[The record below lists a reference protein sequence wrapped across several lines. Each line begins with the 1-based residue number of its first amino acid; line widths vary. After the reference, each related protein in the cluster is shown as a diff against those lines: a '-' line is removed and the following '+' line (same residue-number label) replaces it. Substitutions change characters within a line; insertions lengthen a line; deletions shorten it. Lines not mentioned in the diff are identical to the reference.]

1 VIAAA
6 CRSSWLSKLLKLL
19 LCLGGVQGRTLLPC
33 GRNAQSPPRSARGT
47 AASSDDRAWG
57 RTRQDPRIP
66 VLWPGE
72 LESVVV
78 DPPLDPVVGDGA
90 HCDPPKTRA
99 SAEED
104 GELLAAALLLLLAA
118 SITYRRAAPSL
129 PLPER
134 ASARGQHSSST
145 PSVPPPATKASRLSR
160 ATTELRRTNEGS
172 RRRLLRRRPTVDVG
186 HGTRTGCERRRQG
199 RDSLSH

>member
-6 CRSSWLSKLLKLL
+6 CRSSWLPKLLKLL

-99 SAEED
+99 SAEVD

-145 PSVPPPATKASRLSR
+145 PSVPPLRPRLAGSVARRRSSGGRTKALGVDFS
-160 ATTELRRTNEGS
+160 AVV
-172 RRRLLRRRPTVDVG
+172 RRLMLDM
-186 HGTRTGCERRRQG
+186 ERGPAARGEG
-199 RDSLSH
+199 RDETA